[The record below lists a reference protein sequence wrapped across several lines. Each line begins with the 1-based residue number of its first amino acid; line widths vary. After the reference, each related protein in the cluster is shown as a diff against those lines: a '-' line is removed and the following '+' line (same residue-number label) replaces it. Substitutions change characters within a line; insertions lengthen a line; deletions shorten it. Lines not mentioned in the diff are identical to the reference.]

1 MNIDKNTPKFQE
13 LLQKARIFFSRS
25 YWPEKKEDD
34 KPLIFYQ
41 LSYNLTEDDIEL
53 EPSFSETLFSLIKE
67 KGISETEC
75 YKNACI
81 DRRLFSKIRSQKNYH
96 PKKKTVLALALSLK
110 LTLSET
116 KDFLET
122 AGYSLS
128 HSIKEDVLVVFCI
141 SKKIYDISLVDE
153 ILEEFGCELFNPE
166 KI

>member
-1 MNIDKNTPKFQE
+1 MSIDKNTPEFQE
-13 LLQKARIFFSRS
+13 LLQKARIFFSRA

-53 EPSFSETLFSLIKE
+53 EPSFSEILFQLIKE

-96 PKKKTVLALALSLK
+96 PKK
-110 LTLSET
+110 
-116 KDFLET
+116 F
-122 AGYSLS
+122 
-128 HSIKEDVLVVFCI
+128 
-141 SKKIYDISLVDE
+141 
-153 ILEEFGCELFNPE
+153 
-166 KI
+166 

>member
-1 MNIDKNTPKFQE
+1 MKIDKNMPEFQD
-13 LLQKARIFFSRS
+13 LLQKARIFFSRA

-53 EPSFSETLFSLIKE
+53 EPSFSEILFQLIKE

-110 LTLSET
+110 LTLAET

-141 SKKIYDISLVDE
+141 SRKIYDLSLVDE
-153 ILEEFGCELFNPE
+153 ILEEFGCELFNTE
-166 KI
+166 K